1 MALGDPRRSLSRRG
15 SRSGTH
21 SGRRGDKPL
30 EEKDGAVNP
39 VESPLPPP
47 PPVPFVDD
55 EQETTGVSFSSEEE
69 LKELKDRLLRVTA
82 EFDNY
87 RKRQARDFNRLCN
100 QEKKD
105 LIMELLIVLDN
116 LDRAEELNNGS
127 HPPEEISEGLFQTL
141 TMLRNV
147 LERDGLSEIKT
158 EDLDAFDPNIHEAMI
173 AENRDDLESDSVL
186 QVLQKGYRLGSEL
199 IRPVRVRVGKAVHEN
214 GEEQ

>member
-1 MALGDPRRSLSRRG
+1 MPPGDPRRSMNSHG

-21 SGRRGDKPL
+21 SGRRGDKRL
-30 EEKDGAVNP
+30 EEKDGAANP

-47 PPVPFVDD
+47 PPPPFITD
-55 EQETTGVSFSSEEE
+55 EQEANGESPSSEEE

-100 QEKKD
+100 QGKKD
-105 LIMELLIVLDN
+105 LILELLVVLDN
-116 LDRAEELNNGS
+116 LDRAEELNDGS
-127 HPPEEISEGLFQTL
+127 HSSEEISEGLFQTL

-158 EDLDAFDPNIHEAMI
+158 EDMDAFDPNIHEAMI
-173 AENRDDLESDSVL
+173 AEDRDDLESDSVL
-186 QVLQKGYRLGSEL
+186 QVLQKGYRFGSEL
-199 IRPVRVRVGKAVHEN
+199 IRPVRVRVGKATHGN